1 VFVVKRTLK
10 WMVLLAVGVLT
21 AQPVTATERPPAHEE
36 RAIALPHSLGLSAE
50 LGFVKRVD
58 TPPQYELTAPFGP
71 SVGLGVEAPFG
82 DRLSVGLSY
91 EFRGLGRERS
101 PIFSSG
107 VANVSRAA
115 HALWLAMR
123 VFPVRGEIGAV
134 FMGLRV
140 APVWQ
145 NATLVA
151 STWDPRDAGRA
162 VGLSCSAS
170 GTAALGLGAELG
182 GEVRLG
188 SSVRLTSAAG
198 FASLGFSDDV
208 IDRCVP
214 GAGSVLSLGMR
225 TGLVFDID
233 FAP

>member
-1 VFVVKRTLK
+1 MSLVKRTLK
-10 WMVLLAVGVLT
+10 WMIPLVVGVLT
-21 AQPVTATERPPAHEE
+21 AWPAAVSAQPPAQEQG
-36 RAIALPHSLGLSAE
+36 AIALPHGIGVSAE

-58 TPPQYELTAPFGP
+58 TPSDYALVAPFGP

-82 DRLSVGLSY
+82 ERLSLGLSY

-107 VANVSRAA
+107 AADVSRDA

-123 VFPVRGEIGAV
+123 VFPVRGDIAAV

-145 NATLVA
+145 NASLVA

-170 GTAALGLGAELG
+170 DTAALGLGAELG

-198 FASLGFSDDV
+198 FASLGLADDV
-208 IDRCVP
+208 IDGCVP